1 MYQIIL
7 KLVHGFPF
15 WACILLFL
23 CFLLYTAV
31 SPSAFIYLNAPVS
44 GCVVG
49 LRFADRGEDHTNIPC
64 FSRPCACVHTFFL
77 PFLGTPSWLSLTSR
91 FSIHSKTRCKLLFG
105 WIKCSGKCNNV
116 SYVHGIYNR
125 FGGDLVQKWK
135 HSFNDGAMLWRLTQ
149 TGLTHT
155 RHPMNPHEVTIQGKI
170 IKDRKILYLWGQMHD
185 TVNMDLLQSFGWPW
199 LGAALLFTCLFN
211 SDCIKKRLTS
221 CGIGDQWKQW
231 CKWAFRSGAS
241 QV

>member
-1 MYQIIL
+1 MS
-7 KLVHGFPF
+7 
-15 WACILLFL
+15 
-23 CFLLYTAV
+23 T
-31 SPSAFIYLNAPVS
+31 SAFIYLNAPVS
-44 GCVVG
+44 GCCRTTICGQRWGPYKCSMFLTPMCMCAHVFFFHSLELPVDCHSH
-49 LRFADRGEDHTNIPC
+49 LDFPSILKPGEP
-64 FSRPCACVHTFFL
+64 
-77 PFLGTPSWLSLTSR
+77 
-91 FSIHSKTRCKLLFG
+91 LFG
-105 WIKCSGKCNNV
+105 WLKCSGKCDV

-155 RHPMNPHEVTIQGKI
+155 RHPMNPHKVTIQGKI

-199 LGAALLFTCLFN
+199 LGAALLVTCLFN

-221 CGIGDQWKQW
+221 CGIGDQWNQW
-231 CKWAFRSGAS
+231 CKSAFRSGTS